1 VIDGKEKVTRNKTLD
16 IILKELEE
24 IKTILYSVDKK
35 VTEHTVRISR
45 LEDFEKETRSN
56 RNLTITALIT
66 AVLSFVT
73 SFVMYVLSK
82 IK

>member
-1 VIDGKEKVTRNKTLD
+1 MTKGKEKAIRNKTLD

-24 IKTILYSVDKK
+24 IKSILYSVDKK

-66 AVLSFVT
+66 AVLSFIT

>member
-1 VIDGKEKVTRNKTLD
+1 MGGEGKSKSTLD
-16 IILKELEE
+16 VILKELEE
-24 IKTILYSVDKK
+24 IKAILYSVDKK
-35 VTEHTVRISR
+35 VTEHNVRISR

-66 AVLSFVT
+66 AVLSFIT

-82 IK
+82 VK